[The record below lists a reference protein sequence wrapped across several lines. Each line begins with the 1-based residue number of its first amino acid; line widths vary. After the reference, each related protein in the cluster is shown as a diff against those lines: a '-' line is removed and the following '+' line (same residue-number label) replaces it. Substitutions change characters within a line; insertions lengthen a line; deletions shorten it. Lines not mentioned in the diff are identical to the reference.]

1 MADVFEGD
9 RVILLHGWPGLPSDY
24 DEVRDALLPATT
36 IVPEL
41 RGFGTAFD
49 GYLPLGEA
57 TAEAHAHRIL
67 DTLEDSVVGGRTII
81 AGYDIGSRIAQAALR
96 LAPSRFDAAVL
107 TPAYP
112 GIGDRA
118 TAPSLAPTFWYQ
130 HFHREPIAAGLIDG
144 KPGAVATYLDYLWH
158 AWSGATAPQRHPHR
172 EELIAAYS
180 RPGAFA
186 ASIQWYLAN
195 RGYAGDPSPIKT
207 PTVMLWPTEDPLF
220 PTEWA
225 DRLDD
230 HFTRATLQFVA
241 GSGHLL
247 PIEAPA
253 ALASA
258 IRSFHVSRDS

>member
-1 MADVFEGD
+1 MSELSADD
-9 RVILLHGWPGLPSDY
+9 RVILVHGWPGLPSDY
-24 DEVRDALLPATT
+24 DAVRDALQPATT
-36 IVPEL
+36 LVPDL
-41 RGFGTAFD
+41 RGFGAAFA
-49 GYLPLGEA
+49 GELPLAEA
-57 TAEAHAHRIL
+57 TAEAHARRLL
-67 DTLEDSVVGGRTII
+67 DGLADPASGGRTII

-96 LAPSRFDAAVL
+96 LDPSRFDGAVL

-130 HFHREPIAAGLIDG
+130 HFQREPIAAELIDG
-144 KPGAVATYLDYLWH
+144 RPDAVTSYLDYLWRT
-158 AWSGATAPQRHPHR
+158 WSGAAAPQRHPQR

-195 RGYAGDPSPIKT
+195 RGYAGELPPIET

-220 PTEWA
+220 PIEWA

-230 HFTRATLQFVA
+230 HFSRVSLHPVV

-253 ALASA
+253 AFVSA
-258 IRSFHVSRDS
+258 IRSLVVASEH